1 MSAIGP
7 NAADAGAAGGAEG
20 VVSSAGLDAGVLRDW
35 FDVCVDHLT
44 TLRAEINDLNVF
56 PIPDSDTGSN
66 MLHTMSAAAGAARD
80 TDAAAT
86 AADVL
91 RAGAD
96 AAVGQARG
104 NSGIILSQVLVGLA
118 DAAGIET
125 VDGVLSFNRLW
136 AAGLGLAGLSATR
149 AVSEPRE
156 GTVLTVL
163 RETAQTASAEAST
176 AAPGDLARAVADACA
191 DALDRT
197 TDQLPELAAA
207 GVVDAGGRGLLVLL
221 DAMVEVLT
229 GVATPRRR
237 YEGALSGGGDP
248 RAHTIVED
256 GCDEVGSEMDYEVMY
271 AITGAAAARIPTLRA
286 ALDDLGDAVVIVG
299 DSGADTGERFSV
311 HVHTCDAG
319 AAVEAGLAV
328 GEVSDIRI
336 TCFVLDAHKA
346 SVDTSDRLPARRRAV
361 VTVAAGDGAAEL
373 FASEGAHVVRAG
385 PDGTAV
391 DAEAIAAAIRDV
403 DAAHVVV
410 MANGAVPAQDL
421 VTVAA
426 SARSAH
432 RAVVF
437 LPTLSM
443 VQALSALAVHD
454 ISASPD
460 ADAYAMAEAAAST
473 RRGSVVTATETA
485 LTLAGTCEPGDLLGL
500 IGVDVLVIGSDQVSA
515 ATALVDLMLGTGGE
529 LVTVLAGSEID
540 DGVVDAVERHVS
552 SAHPGVEFVAYSAG
566 QPGEVLQVG
575 VE

>member
-7 NAADAGAAGGAEG
+7 NAAGTGPPGGPGGGARK
-20 VVSSAGLDAGVLRDW
+20 AGLDAGVVRDW
-35 FDVCVDHLT
+35 FEVCVGRLT
-44 TLRAEINDLNVF
+44 ALRAEINDLNVF

-66 MLHTMSAAAGAARD
+66 MLHTMTAASDAAGATEESAEP
-80 TDAAAT
+80 AQ
-86 AADVL
+86 VL
-91 RAGAD
+91 RAAAD

-118 DAAGIET
+118 DAAGVET
-125 VDGVLSFNRLW
+125 VDGALSFNRLW
-136 AAGLGLAGLSATR
+136 AAGLGLAGLAATR

-163 RETAQTASAEAST
+163 RETGQTASADAPGMS
-176 AAPGDLARAVADACA
+176 PGDLARSVADACA

-197 TDQLPELAAA
+197 TEQLPELAAA

-229 GVATPRRR
+229 GVSAPRRR
-237 YEGALSGGGDP
+237 YEGALSGGGDA
-248 RAHTIVED
+248 RAHVIVED
-256 GCDEVGSEMDYEVMY
+256 GCDEVSAEMDYEVMY
-271 AITGAAAARIPTLRA
+271 AITGAAVDRIPTLRT

-299 DSGADTGERFSV
+299 DSSADTGERFSV

-336 TCFVLDAHKA
+336 SCFVLDAHKA
-346 SVDTSDRLPARRRAV
+346 STDSSDRLPTRRRAV
-361 VTVAAGDGAAEL
+361 VTVVAGEGAAEL

-385 PDGTAV
+385 EGAAAV
-391 DAEAIAAAIRDV
+391 DAEAIAAAIVDV

-454 ISASPD
+454 IAASPD

-473 RRGSVVTATETA
+473 RRGSLVTATETA

-500 IGVDVLVIGSDQVSA
+500 IGVDVLVIGPDQVSA

-529 LVTVLAGSEID
+529 LVTVLAGADIA
-540 DGVVDAVERHVS
+540 DGVVDALERHVS
-552 SAHPGVEFVAYSAG
+552 SAHPGVEFVAYTAG

>member
-1 MSAIGP
+1 MTAIGP
-7 NAADAGAAGGAEG
+7 NDADAGGRVGSSGGPAA
-20 VVSSAGLDAGVLRDW
+20 AGLDAGVLRDW
-35 FDVCVDHLT
+35 FEACTDALAAV
-44 TLRAEINDLNVF
+44 RAEINDLNVF

-66 MLHTMSAAAGAARD
+66 MLHTMTAAADALDEVDVAAP
-80 TDAAAT
+80 AAT
-86 AADVL
+86 VL
-91 RAGAD
+91 RAAAD
-96 AAVGQARG
+96 AAVAQARG

-136 AAGLGLAGLSATR
+136 AAGLGLATLAATR

-163 RETAQTASAEAST
+163 RETARTATAEAATSS
-176 AAPGDLARAVADACA
+176 PGDLARAVADACA

-197 TDQLPELAAA
+197 TGQLAELAAA

-229 GVATPRRR
+229 GVAAPRRR
-237 YEGALSGGGDP
+237 YEGALVGGGDT
-248 RAHTIVED
+248 RSHAIATD
-256 GCDEVGSEMDYEVMY
+256 GCDDVSSEMDYEVMY
-271 AITGAAAARIPTLRA
+271 AITGADAARIPTLRS
-286 ALDDLGDAVVIVG
+286 ALDELGDAVVIVG
-299 DSGADTGERFSV
+299 DSSGDTGERFSV

-328 GEVSDIRI
+328 GRVGDIRI

-346 SVDTSDRLPARRRAV
+346 STGPADRLPTRRRAV
-361 VTVAAGDGAAEL
+361 VTVASGDGAAEL
-373 FASEGAHVVRAG
+373 FASEGAHVVRSG
-385 PDGTAV
+385 PDGAVV
-391 DAEAIAAAIRDV
+391 DAEQIAQAIVDV

-410 MANGAVPAQDL
+410 MANGSVPAPDL

-454 ISASPD
+454 ITAAPD
-460 ADAYAMAEAAAST
+460 ADAYAMAEAAAAT

-500 IGVDVLVIGSDQVSA
+500 IGVDVLVIGPDQVSA

-529 LVTVLAGSEID
+529 LVTLLAGADID
-540 DGVVDAVERHVS
+540 DGVVEAVERHVA
-552 SAHPGVEFVAYSAG
+552 SAHPGVEFSAYEAG